1 MNKQHQKLSELVT
14 EYISVIEQI
23 NNERP
28 GCNSH
33 IHNLNNRKHELDL
46 AIRDYMR
53 VNKIKDHLLVCGDK
67 AIEVH
72 EWIQVRDVISL

>member
-23 NNERP
+23 GDELP

-33 IHNLNNRKHELDL
+33 IHNLNKRKHELEL
-46 AIRDYMR
+46 AIRNYTR
-53 VNKIKDHLLVCGDK
+53 VNKIKDRLLVCGDK

-72 EWIQVRDVISL
+72 DWIKVCDVIIL